1 MRPNRLK
8 TLMFWGLL
16 ASALG
21 QGIPLPR
28 PAAAAGFLGMG
39 GTSDEPGTKDWWNR
53 HKREAVMVPGK
64 GYQVEGVEGF
74 FDGEGRPINAPVD
87 EVAIGLNGE
96 DLRSGGLIP
105 GLDPKRAYE
114 NMKEAVGLGPNQE
127 LATQELA
134 AGEALFAKGE
144 YAGAEGHFKTAIARW
159 PGSAVEENA
168 RFLLA
173 ECYFWRDKY
182 KSARDEYD
190 DLVHEFPSTRRL
202 NTLVEREWAIAQYWE
217 KHYEENP
224 TWTVQPNTLDKTRP
238 TFDTIG
244 QAMKTYESIRLNDPT
259 GPLADDAIMATANSY
274 FRRGRFYDADENY
287 ELLRRE
293 YPRSEHQFDAHL
305 LGLQSKLRIYQGP
318 DYDGVPL
325 EDAQRLLKQLR
336 IQFGVQLSED
346 ERGRLAKVEAELA
359 RAVDLRTLSMAKY
372 YDDLEEY
379 GSARMYYQDLAQ
391 ERPEAPVGQEA
402 ASRLAEIGDEP
413 PSPPT
418 PLPWLVG
425 LFPES
430 RERAAVSKLRAIDQE
445 SRAAAEEESR
455 ERVANGSGSDT
466 APTTR

>member
-1 MRPNRLK
+1 MRPNSITNLI
-8 TLMFWGLL
+8 FWGLL
-16 ASALG
+16 AWMLG
-21 QGIPLPR
+21 QGAVAPS
-28 PAAAAGFLGMG
+28 PAGAAGFLGMG
-39 GTSDEPGTKDWWNR
+39 GTPDEPGTKDWWRR

-64 GYQVEGVEGF
+64 GYQMEGVEGY

-96 DLRSGGLIP
+96 DLQGHGLIP
-105 GLDPKRAYE
+105 GLEPKRVYE

-127 LATQELA
+127 MATQELA

-144 YAGAEGHFKTAIARW
+144 YAEAEGHFETAISRW
-159 PGSAVEENA
+159 PGSAIEENA

-182 KSARDEYD
+182 KAARDEYD
-190 DLVHEFPSTRRL
+190 DLVNEFPSTRRL

-217 KHYEENP
+217 KHYDENP

-336 IQFGVQLSED
+336 IQFGVQLTEE

-372 YDDLEEY
+372 YDDLEEF
-379 GSARMYYQDLAQ
+379 GAARMYYQDLAE

-402 ASRLAEIGDEP
+402 ASRLAEIGDKP
-413 PSPPT
+413 VSPPT

-430 RERAAVSKLRAIDQE
+430 RERAAVSKLRAIDEE
-445 SRAAAEEESR
+445 SRAAAEAESQ